1 MDQGEDIGEIPLP
14 IEINIADKKE
24 KGEYRAS
31 GFRPSFFEKSFLFV
45 WRLCVFR
52 LFCVHQPFH
61 VLCRNALGEIP

>member
-24 KGEYRAS
+24 KGEHRTS
-31 GFRPSFFEKSFLFV
+31 GFRPSFSGKFSVCPGSRVL
-45 WRLCVFR
+45 R
-52 LFCVHQPFH
+52 PFH